1 MFYLWK
7 QLALG
12 DAVASQLIS
21 HDHAWHVLKTFQQA
35 AKEALR
41 GFGVPPWLNQ
51 DVEHNAVL
59 IHGTPK
65 IVLHALD
72 PDKHLVHV
80 PLVSRPWSA
89 ASQAG
94 RECLAELLAPLTN
107 RLMGDNDA
115 TFSQQQLNISQAE
128 AEHVIQPDRVA
139 DDLGRKAV
147 AVVRI
152 GWGFHAD
159 SLAGLQPTGQTRLT

>member
-1 MFYLWK
+1 MFNPGK
-7 QLALG
+7 QFALCH
-12 DAVASQLIS
+12 AVISQFIR
-21 HDHAWHVLKTFQQA
+21 HDHARLILKALQQPP
-35 AKEALR
+35 KEALC
-41 GFGVPPWLNQ
+41 GPAITAWLNE

-72 PDKHLVHV
+72 PDEHLVHV

-89 ASQAG
+89 ASQAV

-107 RLMGDNDA
+107 RLIGDNHA

-128 AEHVIQPDRVA
+128 AEHVIQPDRVT

-159 SLAGLQPTGQTRLT
+159 SLAGLQPAGQTELT